1 MVSYQEILRFFS
13 KSERAIL
20 AITLTIALIGS
31 AFIVDRALFSPRT
44 VASQARFGET
54 LSIGN
59 IGTTETLNSLY
70 CTASMTVRTACN
82 LVFSGLF
89 SIDPFTHS
97 LKPEL
102 AENMETSSDLKTY
115 TVTLRTAFF
124 QDGAT
129 VSSDDVIFTYNT
141 LVKDPN
147 YDGPYKGAFN
157 GVKIEAT
164 TPKTIVFTLDEA
176 NTFFPYNLTIGI
188 MPKHAVEETDSI
200 NAFLTDPY
208 NRNPIGSGQYKV
220 ESISKDGTSSE
231 IKLTAFEQY
240 YGEKPYIQNIHI
252 YGFTAV
258 SDLQRALNKFDVV
271 YAENLDTT
279 LNNGEFNEAHF
290 VLPQYVGL
298 FFNTTSKAVSNKGI
312 RLGLKVGTDRNKLLT
327 NIDKVQVIDS
337 PFPDILTDKIT
348 FDLEKGKALL
358 TGAKVTPNTPIE
370 VKLVYRK
377 DPVLQKVAEE
387 VARQWEELGV
397 RTILISQEFGELQNN
412 YLKTRDYDVL
422 LIGERLGANLD
433 LYPYFHSSQSKY
445 PGLNFSL
452 YKNVVVDNLL
462 NKIRLTRDANE
473 QKKLLKDAY
482 TKILEDM
489 PFIPLYT
496 NDSTILINKRV
507 KNTFI
512 PTNPTS
518 PEQFYALIKAWY
530 IAEKQIW
537 I

>member
-1 MVSYQEILRFFS
+1 MVSYQEIIHFFS
-13 KSERAIL
+13 KTERAIL
-20 AITLTIALIGS
+20 AITLSIALVGS
-31 AFIVDRALFSPRT
+31 TFLLDRAIFSSNI
-44 VASQARFGET
+44 VHSQAKYGET

-70 CTASMTVRTACN
+70 CTASMTMRTACN

-89 SIDPFTHS
+89 SIDPFTHN

-102 AENMETSSDLKTY
+102 AAEMTTSSDLKIY
-115 TVTLRTAFF
+115 TITLRKAKF
-124 QDGAT
+124 QDGTT
-129 VSSDDVIFTYNT
+129 VNSDDVVFTYNN

-157 GVKIEAT
+157 GVTIEAKD
-164 TPKTIVFTLDEA
+164 PETITFTLDEA

-188 MPKHAVEETDSI
+188 MPKHALGEVNSI
-200 NAFLTDPY
+200 NSFLADPF
-208 NRNPIGSGQYKV
+208 NHNPIGSGQYKV
-220 ESISKDGTSSE
+220 ASISKSGNTSE
-231 IKLTAFEQY
+231 IKLSAFENY
-240 YGEKPYIQNIHI
+240 YGDKPYIANIHI
-252 YGFTAV
+252 NGFTSV
-258 SDLQRALNKFDVV
+258 SDLQKEINKFDVV
-271 YAENLDTT
+271 YAENLDTDANT
-279 LNNGEFNEAHF
+279 NDFNTAHF

-298 FFNTTSKAVSNKGI
+298 FFNTSSKTMSNKGI
-312 RLGLKVGTDRNKLLT
+312 RLGLKVGTDRSQLL
-327 NIDKVQVIDS
+327 DKVRRAKLIDS
-337 PFPDILTDKIT
+337 PFPDILTDTIT
-348 FDLEKGKALL
+348 FNSEKAKTLL
-358 TGAKVTPNTPIE
+358 TGAKIDPAKPTE
-370 VKLVYRK
+370 VKMVYRK
-377 DPVLQKVAEE
+377 DPTLQLVAEE
-387 VARQWEELGV
+387 IAKQWEALGLH
-397 RTILISQEFGELQNN
+397 TILIAQEFGELQNN

-452 YKNVVVDNLL
+452 YKNVVVDNALT
-462 NKIRLTRDANE
+462 KIRLTRDTEE
-473 QKKLLKDAY
+473 QKKLLKNAY

-489 PFIPLYT
+489 PFLPLYT
-496 NDSTILINKRV
+496 DDSTILINKRV
-507 KNTFI
+507 HNTFI